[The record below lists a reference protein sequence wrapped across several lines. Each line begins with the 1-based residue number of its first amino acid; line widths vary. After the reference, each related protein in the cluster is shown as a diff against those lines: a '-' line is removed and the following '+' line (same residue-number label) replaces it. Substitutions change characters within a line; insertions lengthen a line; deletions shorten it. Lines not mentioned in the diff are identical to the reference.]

1 MKTVYK
7 CEYCETCA
15 KEKTLI
21 EKHEEKCGYNPKNKI
36 TDKVVL
42 KLSRINE
49 DFIDSLM
56 YVLIED
62 FNNDLK
68 FYNNEFE
75 RATRTNCPAS
85 IYENKGDMTNILYR
99 CKVMQNDKDNF
110 KYFKEIN
117 KRDNSELIQAIRTY
131 LKYEVK

>member
-7 CEYCETCA
+7 CEYCETYA
-15 KEKTLI
+15 GNKTLV

-36 TDKVVL
+36 TDNMVL

-49 DFIDSLM
+49 DFIDSLI

-62 FNNDLK
+62 FNNYLE

-85 IYENKGDMTNILYR
+85 IYENKGDMANLLYR
-99 CKVMQNDKDNF
+99 CKVMQKDKDNF
-110 KYFKEIN
+110 KYFKKIN
-117 KRDNSELIQAIRTY
+117 KRDNSELIHAIRTY
-131 LKYEVK
+131 LKYEVE